1 MLRFTITCLLAA
13 GSIAGCANLKTPAL
27 ASGYCTIGSNRNCP
41 ELDGDGNCQPCQ
53 VGDLTSGRKHLSA
66 NTLAQ
71 RLP

>member
-13 GSIAGCANLKTPAL
+13 GAIAGCANLKAPAW
-27 ASGYCTIGSNRNCP
+27 ASGYCSIGTNRNCL
-41 ELDGDGNCQPCQ
+41 ELDGDADCKPCQ
-53 VGDLTSGRKHLSA
+53 VGDLTNGRRHLSA